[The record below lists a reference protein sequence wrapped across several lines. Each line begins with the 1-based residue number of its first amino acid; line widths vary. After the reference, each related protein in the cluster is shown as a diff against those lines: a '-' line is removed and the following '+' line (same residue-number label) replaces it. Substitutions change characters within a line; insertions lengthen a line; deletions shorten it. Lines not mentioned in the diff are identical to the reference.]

1 MALQLA
7 KGHGNKRI
15 VCTQTSDNGMVNG
28 NGIMQEIAEYI
39 HQNYTIAGLS
49 LNDLSE
55 AIHLSPSHL
64 CRLIKKYENT
74 NFMVWLTKVRV
85 KMAAELIRTTDMKV
99 YEICEKVGYNNPQ
112 YFSVVFKK
120 YMGCSPRDY
129 K

>member
-1 MALQLA
+1 
-7 KGHGNKRI
+7 
-15 VCTQTSDNGMVNG
+15 
-28 NGIMQEIAEYI
+28 MQEIAEYI
-39 HQNYTIAGLS
+39 HQNYTMAGLS

-129 K
+129 NKMINI